1 MKNSTASNRKTG
13 RMIAKNLIILVVLV
27 FVSILAM
34 WAWFTNKSSA
44 TADGI
49 DVNCNAPDGVEIAI
63 VEHGKP
69 APGENDYKTSLH
81 LNSENYDFISNL
93 YMTEVTSD
101 GINDNFLRPALT
113 QTGNKASVNT
123 EADWDDATENKDFL
137 SFDLYFRSKSSQK
150 ICMSSASSIKPESK
164 KLVWNDGESTAGYNP
179 SNYGNFSRDCIVG
192 AVRFSIVSTS
202 KTRQMLWI
210 PAPNIKL
217 SENGD
222 YVLTTLVSGDT
233 YSHTYYKTTK
243 EFDKLSGAAVVANNQ
258 RDYTLGANGEAVKI
272 LELTA
277 KDTTGFYVNHVTCNM
292 WIEGEDDESRL
303 ALVNGKYKV
312 DLKFVI
318 ME

>member
-13 RMIAKNLIILVVLV
+13 RMIAKNLIILIVLV
-27 FVSILAM
+27 FVAILAM
-34 WAWFTNKSSA
+34 WAWFINKSSA

-49 DVNCNAPDGVEIAI
+49 NVTCKAPDGVEIAI
-63 VEHGKP
+63 VKHGDP
-69 APGENDYKTSLH
+69 APGENDYKTSLR
-81 LNSENYDFISNL
+81 LNSENYDFISGL

-101 GINDNFLRPALT
+101 GINGNFLRPALT
-113 QTGNKASVNT
+113 QSGNKALVNT
-123 EADWDDATENKDFL
+123 EDDWDDATENKDFL

-150 ICMSSASSIKPESK
+150 ICMSSASSIKPESN
-164 KLVWNDGESTAGYNP
+164 KLVWEDGESTAGYNP

-192 AVRFSIVSTS
+192 AVRFSVVSTTN
-202 KTRQMLWI
+202 TRQLLWI
-210 PAPNIKL
+210 PAPNIQL

-222 YVLTTLVSGDT
+222 SVLTTLDSGPT

-243 EFDKLSGAAVVANNQ
+243 EEDTLYSPAVIANNK
-258 RDYTLGANGEAVKI
+258 RDYTLGASGEAVNI

-312 DLKFVI
+312 DLKFMI